1 LLPRFYEPAVATD
14 CSIWKK
20 RTHPRLSVKVKAAAF
35 RGRGRRLGNIP
46 PHVSWLH
53 DTGERQ
59 STACGRE
66 IEIWALTPKEDDT
79 VLSAW
84 ASHFRQHYIS
94 DEDLPAMLDGTELGA
109 AAYLRTILFPDA
121 SKTPGPSLRSG
132 DFGEILIADYIEYLL
147 GYWSP
152 RTLRYQDRW
161 NRNDSTKGCD
171 IIGFRFT
178 TDGQHHA
185 DDELFIF
192 ESKSGMTKTDA
203 NRLQDAI
210 VDSCKDN
217 LREAMTLNAMK
228 QRMLVRGQQE
238 QADKV
243 KRFQNEAARPFRRIN
258 GAAAILDEEV
268 FAEMD
273 FTTSDA
279 SAHPNAGNLRLIVV
293 SGPSLMKLVH
303 ALYER
308 AADEA

>member
-1 LLPRFYEPAVATD
+1 M
-14 CSIWKK
+14 
-20 RTHPRLSVKVKAAAF
+20 
-35 RGRGRRLGNIP
+35 IP

-59 STACGRE
+59 VTACGRE
-66 IEIWALTPKEDDT
+66 IEIWALEPKEDDE

-84 ASHFRQHYIS
+84 ATHFRQHYI
-94 DEDLPAMLDGTELGA
+94 DDDDLPAMVDGTGLSNAE
-109 AAYLRTILFPDA
+109 YLRKILFPDG

-132 DFGEILIADYIEYLL
+132 DFGEILVADYIEYLL

-171 IIGFRFT
+171 IIGFKFAT
-178 TDGQHHA
+178 EAPNDPN
-185 DDELFIF
+185 DELFIF

-210 VDSCKDN
+210 TDSIKDH
-217 LREAMTLNAMK
+217 LREAMTLNAIK

-238 QADKV
+238 EAGKV
-243 KRFQNEAARPFRRIN
+243 KRFQNEVARPFRRIN
-258 GAAAILDEEV
+258 GAAAILDDEV
-268 FAEMD
+268 FVATD
-273 FTTSDA
+273 LTAA
-279 SAHPNAGNLRLIVV
+279 STAGHPNADHLRLIVV
-293 SGPSLMKLVH
+293 RGPSLMKLVH